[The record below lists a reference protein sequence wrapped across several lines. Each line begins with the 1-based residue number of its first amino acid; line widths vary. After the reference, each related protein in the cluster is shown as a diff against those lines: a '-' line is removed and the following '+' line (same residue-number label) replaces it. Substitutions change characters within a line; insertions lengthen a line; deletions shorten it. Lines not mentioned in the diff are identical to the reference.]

1 MDLYDGGY
9 EALFTLFP
17 PDSGN
22 LMEVKRVRLPRGA
35 TPELLRAMR
44 QAQVNIAMH
53 QRCAAGEG
61 LQELARSQ
69 QLQLATS
76 STLTHV
82 DDVGHM
88 MV

>member
-22 LMEVKRVRLPRGA
+22 LMEMKRVRLPGGA

-53 QRCAAGEG
+53 QRCAQRCCWRGPTAAG
-61 LQELARSQ
+61 RSS
-69 QLQLATS
+69 AAAA
-76 STLTHV
+76 
-82 DDVGHM
+82 GKK
-88 MV
+88 